1 MNHRASKKTTP
12 MRAVDA
18 MSKDDS
24 ARICRGVSCRSK
36 RRIERHRSAFIRLL
50 NRRQEITRVFV
61 VVVFVA
67 LLGAPLTFEDS
78 YAMPTNYLGAHMS
91 KMPSANSKHKHLVV
105 KAPAG
110 GAAALVGLLLERIW
124 MTEYH
129 GHPIDRQSGF
139 RENCIDQIERSI
151 SQKDGPFAYG
161 AVRSPSDIPFDP
173 QKSAKSKRVW
183 EFRCGPIKTI
193 SKTGLGGRRL
203 DQLEFQILAFNGVE
217 KVVPAMVEILRT
229 RKLGRYRI
237 RRVDAE
243 RMAFDL
249 VDVFPILKHSSRPPT
264 ISLLA
269 TYPFLDTLRWLD
281 TPKEDVIHG
290 FRYLPEVFL
299 DRIYRL
305 SNTGLLNNTYE
316 IHDNEKY
323 ISLIVPL
330 YKDFY

>member
-1 MNHRASKKTTP
+1 MNHRASKKTAP

-18 MSKDDS
+18 MSKDDP
-24 ARICRGVSCRSK
+24 ARIFRGASCSSE
-36 RRIERHRSAFIRLL
+36 RRIERHLPAFIRLL
-50 NRRQEITRVFV
+50 NRRQEITRIFV

-67 LLGAPLTFEDS
+67 LLGAPLTSEDS

-91 KMPSANSKHKHLVV
+91 KMPSANSKHKHLVR
-105 KAPAG
+105 KEPAR
-110 GAAALVGLLLERIW
+110 GAASLVRLLLERIW

-151 SQKDGPFAYG
+151 SQKDGTFALG

-173 QKSAKSKRVW
+173 PESAKSKRVW
-183 EFRCGPIKTI
+183 EFRCGPIKVI
-193 SKTGLGGRRL
+193 SIPPLGGRRIEH
-203 DQLEFQILAFNGVE
+203 LEFQLLAFNGVE

-229 RKLGRYRI
+229 HKMGRYRI
-237 RRVDAE
+237 QRADAE

-264 ISLLA
+264 ISLLE
-269 TYPFLDTLRWLD
+269 TYIFLDTRPWLD
-281 TPKEDVIHG
+281 TPKDDVHG
-290 FRYLPEVFL
+290 YRYPPEVFQ
-299 DRIYRL
+299 DEMYRL

-323 ISLIVPL
+323 ISFIVPL